1 MIGAGSLQRGRESHA
16 RQAWGE
22 AYAQLSAADRVASL
36 EPEDLER
43 LAAAAYLYGKDA
55 DDLWARAH
63 HAFLD
68 AGHRERAARCAFWL
82 VLDLLARGEQARAN
96 GWRARAL
103 RLLEEGRCDCAECGL
118 VLVLL
123 ARQDLKLGD
132 ITGAHD
138 HARRAVELAQRFEDP
153 DLRVFSRLILGQT
166 LARRGD
172 AGDAATLFDEIMVA
186 VTVGDASPMAVGIV
200 YCAVIDTCHALF
212 DFARAREWTAALSRW
227 CGAQPDLVVFRGQC
241 LVHRAELVRL
251 HGAWSQALAEAE
263 QACSWLTQ
271 AISQLETP
279 ADAHKLSAFKYPVG
293 PAFYQ
298 VAEIHRLRGDF
309 AKAHAAYRQ
318 ASEYGHPPD
327 PGLALLRIAQGRPD
341 AATAAIR
348 RVLQEPQNRP
358 KRASVLAACVEIMIA
373 VSDLPSAR
381 AAADELAAIAREGNA
396 PYLRA
401 LSAQATGN
409 VLLSE
414 GDAHAA
420 LAALRIAWMGWQEME
435 APWEAARV
443 RVLLGLTCRALD
455 DEDAAE
461 LEFEAAQRVFQR
473 LMAAPDVARVTML
486 QSSLASA
493 AAGGLTRRERQ
504 VVALVA
510 TGQTNR
516 AIAQALALSERTVD
530 RHVSNILTKLDL
542 PSRSAVTA
550 YAYAHGLA

>member
-1 MIGAGSLQRGRESHA
+1 MA
-16 RQAWGE
+16 
-22 AYAQLSAADRVASL
+22 
-36 EPEDLER
+36 
-43 LAAAAYLYGKDA
+43 K
-55 DDLWARAH
+55 
-63 HAFLD
+63 
-68 AGHRERAARCAFWL
+68 
-82 VLDLLARGEQARAN
+82 
-96 GWRARAL
+96 
-103 RLLEEGRCDCAECGL
+103 
-118 VLVLL
+118 
-123 ARQDLKLGD
+123 
-132 ITGAHD
+132 
-138 HARRAVELAQRFEDP
+138 
-153 DLRVFSRLILGQT
+153 
-166 LARRGD
+166 RGD
-172 AGDAATLFDEIMVA
+172 AAHAATLFDEIMVA
-186 VTVGDASPMAVGIV
+186 VTVGDASPMTVGIV
-200 YCAVIDTCHALF
+200 YCAVIDTCYALF

-227 CGAQPDLVVFRGQC
+227 CSAQPDLVPFRGQC

-251 HGAWSQALAEAE
+251 DGAWSQALAEAE

-271 AISQLETP
+271 TISQLETP
-279 ADAHKLSAFKYPVG
+279 ADAHKLSSSFKYPVG

-309 AKAHAAYRQ
+309 AKAQAAYRQ
-318 ASEYGHPPD
+318 ASEYGYPPD
-327 PGLALLRIAQGRPD
+327 PGLALLRIAQGRPN
-341 AATAAIR
+341 AAAAAIR
-348 RVLQEPQNRP
+348 RVLQEPQTRP

-420 LAALRIAWMGWQEME
+420 LAALRVAWMGWQEME

-455 DEDAAE
+455 DEDAAQ
-461 LEFEAAQRVFQR
+461 LEFEAAQRIFQR
-473 LMAAPDVARVTML
+473 LSAAPDVARVTRL
-486 QSSLASA
+486 QGSVASA

-542 PSRSAVTA
+542 RSRSAVTA
-550 YAYAHGLA
+550 YAYAHGLV